1 MAIDTT
7 PKTRGEPSI
16 QSLASGLGTLGRYG
30 DNYMVHAA
38 EGETFVPK
46 EILDANPNLK
56 SALFQQMK
64 MMGIEDPNRY
74 VVGDALNSIN
84 PITGQPEFFF
94 KKLWSK
100 VKKVVKS
107 IAPVVAPIIGNM
119 ILPGIGGLL
128 AAGLTTKISGGSWGD
143 ALKSM
148 ATTYAVQGVASGFA
162 GKGGFSMDKMARG
175 FQTPF
180 KALGDLPGSYE
191 QGILGGRGYTEL
203 LPQYQE
209 NYTPPSETPLLD
221 TYKNTPEGKAIL
233 NRQAQDSFSS
243 NDDFLSGLEP
253 PPAPPPP
260 LQNQNL
266 INVRGEMV
274 RPRINQMS
282 DIGTGTFRPV
292 GTADGF
298 VGTQQDLSRDF
309 SFENDFPRYADNK
322 IPYSPPEVRNYLNQE
337 GLLTQRQIKTLGGN
351 PMEGSI
357 EQIGAYNE
365 RRGLTPEY
373 VAELRNEANIA
384 AQAKR
389 YGIPPDPTEITF
401 GQGAQEATNTG
412 GILGEYITGP
422 MTKVLTPVLGAENAG
437 KYALPAALGLG
448 VAAVSALSEEGAPTE
463 TSSARERSAYE
474 EWTKIA
480 NKDSD
485 QAIELYRR
493 WYGQP
498 QFTRADY
505 EKRAGKNHGKPNW
518 WFKDYGMSAAGGGE
532 VMGPGTG
539 TSDSIP
545 ARLSDGEFVM
555 TARAVENA
563 GGGDRSLGAARMYD
577 MMNRFERGAA

>member
-94 KKLWSK
+94 KKIWSK
-100 VKKVVKS
+100 IKKVVKS

-128 AAGLTTKISGGSWGD
+128 ASGLASKISGGSWGD
-143 ALKSM
+143 ALKAM
-148 ATTYAVQGVASGFA
+148 ATSYAVQGVASGFS
-162 GKGGFSMDKMARG
+162 GKGGFSMDKLQKG
-175 FQTPF
+175 FTTPF
-180 KALGDLPGSYE
+180 KALGDLPGSFD
-191 QGILGGRGYTEL
+191 QGIFGSAGYTKM
-203 LPQYQE
+203 LPQYDPEYDPAAAEAAAKEAAEVKLLDQKATE
-209 NYTPPSETPLLD
+209 NADAWKQNYTDQGYEINVPD
-221 TYKNTPEGKAIL
+221 
-233 NRQAQDSFSS
+233 
-243 NDDFLSGLEP
+243 LEP
-253 PPAPPPP
+253 VEVVGGGGGGTRPATMVERYKI
-260 LQNQNL
+260 LQGLPTNDQL
-266 INVRGEMV
+266 FSQGINPEDS
-274 RPRINQMS
+274 I
-282 DIGTGTFRPV
+282 
-292 GTADGF
+292 
-298 VGTQQDLSRDF
+298 LSRNINEEMIAREYF
-309 SFENDFPRYADNK
+309 
-322 IPYSPPEVRNYLNQE
+322 SPPDSLRSSYQSVDNA
-337 GLLTQRQIKTLGGN
+337 GN
-351 PMEGSI
+351 ILPEPAKKGFLQDYI
-357 EQIGAYNE
+357 LDPVA
-365 RRGLTPEY
+365 GLTE
-373 VAELRNEANIA
+373 
-384 AQAKR
+384 
-389 YGIPPDPTEITF
+389 
-401 GQGAQEATNTG
+401 
-412 GILGEYITGP
+412 
-422 MTKVLTPVLGAENAG
+422 PVLGPKLA
-437 KYALPAALGLG
+437 KQTALPITVAGALAGYTLSTAEEKKVPG
-448 VAAVSALSEEGAPTE
+448 PSASSEKQK
-463 TSSARERSAYE
+463 AYE
-474 EWTKIA
+474 AWRNIA
-480 NKDSD
+480 DKNS
-485 QAIELYRR
+485 QEAINLHRT

-505 EKRAGKNHGKPNW
+505 ERRAGKNHGRPDW
-518 WFKDYGMSAAGGGE
+518 WFKDYGMSVAGGGE

-563 GGGDRSLGAARMYD
+563 GGGNRSLGAARMYD